1 MGIAERGEALYR
13 QYMDAEDLAKV
24 EAMDAP
30 DRAYFWARL
39 YYEIPRRMNRL
50 LLEDMERAVLQGKA
64 RQRIAIGVRHAV
76 AKTLDELWEP
86 TKPHAWFKATM
97 R

>member
-30 DRAYFWARL
+30 DRAYFWSRL
-39 YYEIPRRMNRL
+39 YYEIPRRMNRS

-64 RQRIAIGVRHAV
+64 RQRVVISLRHTV
-76 AKTLDELWEP
+76 AKTLDDLWEP